1 MQLSLSFVNDN
12 SLSYIQMFGC
22 SISIATCIIVTF
34 LSLFFK
40 HHKDYTKRKILY
52 LSLSN
57 CFLCLSFLI
66 FPYYLCTIQALFI
79 NTLQLMQYTYSSVIA
94 YCTLN
99 DVIHKKQLNKYK
111 YIYSILFFIP
121 ELVIPGLLS
130 FYVYIT
136 SSIGKSGDYCWLD
149 FENIYKYVTIKKLTL
164 NLFCFVCMLLVLN
177 VFFIVKIR
185 VVMNKNKH
193 SNKELYIH
201 LTRYPLLM
209 VISGI
214 PFIIYR
220 MHYITNKLQ
229 GNIWLKL
236 CMTISENFAG
246 AIINVCYMMSPWV
259 RQSLVDSCYSLS
271 AKRGM
276 NLVYDLDEEYD
287 YPLGYEE
294 ESCDEIVEEED
305 NGNNNLLLDN
315 NNNKG

>member
-1 MQLSLSFVNDN
+1 MQLSILNDN
-12 SLSYIQMFGC
+12 FLSYIQMFGC

-40 HHKDYTKRKILY
+40 HHKDYTKRKILH

-57 CFLCLSFLI
+57 GFLCLSFLI
-66 FPYYLCTIQALFI
+66 FPHYLCIPQALFI
-79 NTLQLMQYTYSSVIA
+79 NTLQLMQYIYSSVIA

-99 DVIHKKQLNKYK
+99 DVIHKKQLNKHKCLYFL
-111 YIYSILFFIP
+111 LFIIP
-121 ELVIPGLLS
+121 ELGIPCS
-130 FYVYIT
+130 ISWYVYYT
-136 SSIGKSGDYCWLD
+136 SSIGKSGNYCWLD
-149 FENIYKYVTIKKLTL
+149 FDNIYKYVVIKKLTL

-177 VFFIVKIR
+177 VFFIVKIYA
-185 VVMNKNKH
+185 VMNKNKH

-201 LTRYPLLM
+201 LTWYPLWM

-220 MHYITNKLQ
+220 MHFIINKVQ
-229 GNIWLKL
+229 GNVWLKL

-246 AIINVCYMMSPWV
+246 AIINVCYMISPWV

-276 NLVYDLDEEYD
+276 YLVYDLDADYD

-294 ESCDEIVEEED
+294 DYYEDEIVEEDEI
-305 NGNNNLLLDN
+305 GNNLLLDN
-315 NNNKG
+315 NKG